1 MNLRETT
8 ANVQTTANIRPKVAQ
23 RPYGQPP
30 IYRAGL
36 LAVTGRNDPEPE
48 VVTITLRAVP
58 GNWQASPLVRLR
70 RLLKCLLRGYGFKA
84 VNIHTEQPKP
94 RTERNEP

>member
-1 MNLRETT
+1 MELPSTVKAPSNNSHDGSHSHTVS
-8 ANVQTTANIRPKVAQ
+8 A
-23 RPYGQPP
+23 Y
-30 IYRAGL
+30 IYRRAG
-36 LAVTGRNDPEPE
+36 VTVAGDGKDF
-48 VVTITLRAVP
+48 VLTLRAVP